1 MNEFSDPTQCP
12 QCPYSSDSL
21 EKMQK
26 HIALG
31 HSMLDALL
39 HDESLLQQKR
49 VQFQNRPKKGP
60 GMPSCPICDIT
71 NCTREHV
78 SRHFGDELIDIVMGF
93 SNHNQ
98 CSQCNYSNEKHKN
111 VGIHIALVHKI
122 LDHFLKDEEL
132 VAKKRNSFHD
142 RTQKV
147 NLGSNCPVC
156 SQPFTKGASR
166 DHVCWHFMDEL
177 RDYVSCYSKRY

>member
-1 MNEFSDPTQCP
+1 MNYANFRQNICDLKFAKTPNRDHVAWHYMDELKGIVNEFADPTQCP

-39 HDESLLQQKR
+39 HDETLLQQKS
-49 VQFQNRPKKGP
+49 VQFLNRPKKGP

-78 SRHFGDELIDIVMGF
+78 ARHFGDELLDIVMGF
-93 SNHNQ
+93 NNPNQ
-98 CSQCNYSNEKHKN
+98 CSQCSYN
-111 VGIHIALVHKI
+111 VQRVTNFPAI
-122 LDHFLKDEEL
+122 LL
-132 VAKKRNSFHD
+132 SFWYAGM
-142 RTQKV
+142 Q
-147 NLGSNCPVC
+147 
-156 SQPFTKGASR
+156 
-166 DHVCWHFMDEL
+166 
-177 RDYVSCYSKRY
+177 